1 MNTSWVVNT
10 KPSEKRNVLLLSTT
24 NWSCNER
31 AWEAETSHHQ
41 VLRLHPR
48 RNRHCWSE
56 NGKLL
61 RQTKISK
68 WTIAAFSYI
77 FDVAR
82 INAITLSRHNQKK
95 SAKTPSTD
103 AFMSGWKLAMSLI
116 QSQLHHRCMFSSGL
130 QKYMQKAIAKFF
142 GVMIE
147 RLSITPG
154 KRKCCWICLEK
165 IESVDKKNKKGSI
178 GKTISRCVKWDKHFA
193 QTIFKGFVRH
203 FSSKHYYSLLFASK
217 KEAIEEEVDNE
228 YECYL

>member
-1 MNTSWVVNT
+1 MSCCFQPPFVAVT
-10 KPSEKRNVLLLSTT
+10 KDHEKQKPAIIRFYNYIKGETDIVDQKIRNYYVKPKS
-24 NWSCNER
+24 
-31 AWEAETSHHQ
+31 
-41 VLRLHPR
+41 
-48 RNRHCWSE
+48 
-56 NGKLL
+56 
-61 RQTKISK
+61 SK
-68 WTIAAFSYI
+68 WTITAFSYI

-116 QSQLHHRCMFSSGL
+116 QSQLHHRCIFSSGL